1 MEAKTTSKTKTMFI
15 PIKGIRNFATVV
27 IPSEEELA
35 RIDSGSHGQGRAQ
48 IQTDKSKGKF
58 ALIQAYNFSKIG
70 DLPKCKANAK
80 VAANA

>member
-15 PIKGIRNFATVV
+15 PIKGIRNFATIV

-48 IQTDKSKGKF
+48 IQTDKSKGKS
-58 ALIQAYNFSKIG
+58 AVIQGIEFY
-70 DLPKCKANAK
+70 
-80 VAANA
+80 

>member
-1 MEAKTTSKTKTMFI
+1 MEAKSTAKTKTMFI

-48 IQTDKSKGKF
+48 IQTDKLKGK
-58 ALIQAYNFSKIG
+58 
-70 DLPKCKANAK
+70 
-80 VAANA
+80 